1 MNVSGGARKQAE
13 ALGLDVD
20 TIATAVFGE
29 GSQTVLEKQHV
40 DTYAAEHGFVP
51 AQAAAATK
59 RTSKAA
65 AARDPDD
72 DPLQLDDNK
81 IELWWPAKSAGPNAG
96 KVRKRAI
103 HIQYRPKQ
111 HESKVYRCLVNR
123 VKRSS
128 QGLPPRVRKLSEA
141 TLVCRKY
148 DVVQSPRAGVSG
160 SWKPA
165 EEEALLKRTQS
176 DEPESVESI
185 GISLGRKREGARNK
199 INRMTKYSEE
209 SPSSKEGTKQVRVGW
224 RNVVTRAMEL
234 LGGTASTL
242 VINDAISKKM
252 PDVANLLDWS
262 THKGTIRWHDRVAY
276 ILSHHPEF
284 EKTGEKVQNPA
295 ALGKIGGGQ
304 KITIWQYIPPVEG
317 LKPRKSDKEIN
328 YIKHGPNQPRKET
341 ANKKSLNLVKAFRK

>member
-72 DPLQLDDNK
+72 DPLQLDDNT
-81 IELWWPAKSAGPNAG
+81 IELWWPAKLAGPNAG
-96 KVRKRAI
+96 KVRKRTI
-103 HIQYRPKQ
+103 HLEYRPKQ
-111 HESKVYRCLVNR
+111 HESKVYRCLVDR

-128 QGLPPRVRKLSEA
+128 QGLPPRARKLSEA
-141 TLVCRKY
+141 TLICRKY

-160 SWKPA
+160 SWKQA
-165 EEEALLKRTQS
+165 EEDALLKRAQS
-176 DEPESVESI
+176 DKPESVKSI
-185 GISLGRKREGARNK
+185 GISLGRTQAGVRSK
-199 INRMTKYSEE
+199 IHNMTRYSEE
-209 SPSSKEGTKQVRVGW
+209 PPSSKEGTKQVRVGW
-224 RNVVTRAMEL
+224 RNVVTRAMQL
-234 LGGTASTL
+234 LGGKASTL
-242 VINDAISKKM
+242 QINDAISEKM

-262 THKGTIRWHDRVAY
+262 RYKGTIRWHNQVAQT
-276 ILSHHPEF
+276 LSKHPEF

-295 ALGKIGGGQ
+295 TLGKGGRGQ
-304 KITIWQYIPPVEG
+304 KITIWQYSLPVEG
-317 LKPRKSDKEIN
+317 LPPMKSDKEIN
-328 YIKHGPNQPRKET
+328 YILHGPNQPRKDT
-341 ANKKSLNLVKAFRK
+341 ANKKSMNLVKAFRK